1 MPPVAGRPAGMS
13 PAGQF
18 LWTESGFAHIVM
30 FYNNMGCGRH
40 VNIQA
45 HGARETVAMRIAGE
59 QVWITGGGSGLGLAC
74 ARRFA
79 ADGGTVTIFDLD
91 DAGAG
96 AQAAELG
103 ASVVKV
109 DVADEASV
117 SSAVDATVAKT
128 GAPRVLV
135 NCAGIGLAARIVGRE
150 GKLSTDIFTRTIQVN
165 LIGTYLMM
173 SHAARAMLELA
184 PLDGADERGVII
196 NTASV
201 AWQDGQLGQAAYAAS
216 KGGVA
221 SMCLPAA
228 REFGQF
234 GLRVMTIAPGL
245 FETPMTEGLPQEVRE
260 AIGDGIPFP
269 SRLGLAEEYALLAAQ
284 IVENSYLNGTVI
296 RLDGALRLPR
306 K

>member
-1 MPPVAGRPAGMS
+1 
-13 PAGQF
+13 
-18 LWTESGFAHIVM
+18 M
-30 FYNNMGCGRH
+30 FYNNMVCGRY
-40 VNIQA
+40 VNIEERAAQEMT
-45 HGARETVAMRIAGE
+45 GMKVAGQ

-79 ADGGTVTIFDLD
+79 ADGAIVTIFDLD
-91 DAGAG
+91 DAGAAG
-96 AQAAELG
+96 EAAKIG

-109 DVADEASV
+109 DVADETSV
-117 SSAVDATVAKT
+117 AAAVDSAVGQA

-150 GKLSTDIFTRTIQVN
+150 GKLSTEVFTRTIQVN

-173 SHAARAMLELA
+173 SHTARVMLEGD
-184 PLDGADERGVII
+184 PVDGTDERGVII

-201 AWQDGQLGQAAYAAS
+201 AWRDGQVGQAAYAAS

-228 REFGQF
+228 REFGRF
-234 GLRVMTIAPGL
+234 GVRVMTIAPGL
-245 FETPMTEGLPQEVRE
+245 FETPMTDGLADDVRT
-260 AIGDGIPFP
+260 AIGADIPFP

-284 IVENSYLNGTVI
+284 IVENPYLNGTVI

>member
-1 MPPVAGRPAGMS
+1 MS
-13 PAGQF
+13 RAGQF
-18 LWTESGFAHIVM
+18 LWTESGFVHIVM
-30 FYNNMGCGRH
+30 KYNNMVYRWH
-40 VNIQA
+40 VNIED
-45 HGARETVAMRIAGE
+45 HVRREMAVMNIAGE

-91 DAGAG
+91 DA
-96 AQAAELG
+96 AARGEAAKIG

-109 DVADEASV
+109 DVADESSV
-117 SSAVDATVAKT
+117 AAAVDATVGTT

-150 GKLSTDIFTRTIQVN
+150 GKLSTDVFTRTIHIN

-173 SHAARAMLELA
+173 SHAARAMLACEA
-184 PLDGADERGVII
+184 VDGTDERGVII

-234 GLRVMTIAPGL
+234 GVRVMTIAPGL
-245 FETPMTEGLPQEVRE
+245 FETPMTEGLPDDVRA
-260 AIGDGIPFP
+260 AIGDDIPFP

-284 IVENSYLNGTVI
+284 IVENPYLNGTVI